1 MSFEDF
7 KEDVLDGIKRY
18 PKNWRKGQSIFNYID
33 EKYKVARIVQFKD
46 NVDCFYNDNNIEK
59 FLLKSYE
66 TYLDR
71 NNS

>member
-1 MSFEDF
+1 MNFEDF
-7 KEDVLDGIKRY
+7 KEDVLDGIKKC
-18 PKNWRKGQSIFNYID
+18 PKNWRKGQSVFNYID
-33 EKYKVARIVQFKD
+33 EKYGVARIVQFKD
-46 NVDCFYNDNNIEK
+46 SVDCFYNDNNIEK